1 MPHSPRAGRT
11 GKPRTPK
18 KHPVDRSARA
28 GSSQQGRRARRKARK
43 VAQVRLEAGTRKPE
57 AEGKKRA
64 WVYVDGFNL
73 YYGALKETPYRWLDI
88 RRMCELL
95 LPELAIDRIKYFT
108 ARVSG
113 RIGDPGKPTRQQV
126 YLRALRTLPHL
137 EILLGRFLSHDVM
150 MALALPKAGASKF
163 ALVVKTEE
171 KGSDVNIAS
180 HMIHDAH
187 QKLFDVAVLVTN
199 DSDLLEP
206 VRIVRREL
214 GIPVGILNPHRY
226 TPSKVLM
233 PYATFVK
240 TIRQGVLAASQ
251 LPDTLR
257 DSTGVIRKPEGW

>member
-1 MPHSPRAGRT
+1 MSHPPRARRT
-11 GKPRTPK
+11 GRRRTSK
-18 KHPVDRSARA
+18 KHPVDRSAQAR
-28 GSSQQGRRARRKARK
+28 SSQQGQRARRKARK
-43 VAQVRLEAGTRKPE
+43 VAQVRLEAGSRKPE
-57 AEGKKRA
+57 AEVKKA

-95 LPELAIDRIKYFT
+95 LPELAIERIKYFT

-113 RIGDPGKPTRQQV
+113 RIGDPGKPTRQQI
-126 YLRALRTLPHL
+126 YLRALRTLPGL

-150 MALALPKAGASKF
+150 MALALPKAGAPKF

-187 QKLFDVAVLVTN
+187 QKRFDVAVLVTN

-240 TIRQGVLAASQ
+240 VIRQGVLAASQ
-251 LPDTLR
+251 LPESLR
-257 DSTGVIRKPEGW
+257 DGTGVIRKPQGW